1 MTDTN
6 RTSLRGAAH
15 LVTAALAMLLLV
27 TPRGT
32 AHSGAGPQATVFP
45 RGEWTWKTP
54 REAGFDER
62 GLDSFARSTG
72 GAGCIVRHGSM
83 IYAWGNYKDR
93 ANIASAFKPIYTHL
107 VYKAIEKG
115 LIDGLDSPV
124 SRHVP
129 ELKELNGPLGYK
141 DRLITWRHLVTQ
153 TSCYGVSEQPGG
165 AFDYNDYQ
173 TALLVDTLVY
183 KVFGSD
189 FTRADEEVLR
199 PLLTGPIGCQDE
211 PTIAGNWKTHDGR
224 LRISARD
231 FARFGL
237 LYLAGGRFG
246 EAQVVD
252 PVLAAMAL
260 STPLAPSLPRT
271 GQAAAD
277 MLPDQRSIGGGM
289 NMEDHMGCY
298 SYFWWLNRKTADGR
312 LFFPDAPPDTAAA
325 LGHGGEHALIVI
337 PSLDLVVC
345 WVVGLKNER
354 LRNVSSSGRRA
365 VNEALRL
372 LGAALRDSPG

>member
-1 MTDTN
+1 
-6 RTSLRGAAH
+6 LR
-15 LVTAALAMLLLV
+15 
-27 TPRGT
+27 
-32 AHSGAGPQATVFP
+32 
-45 RGEWTWKTP
+45 
-54 REAGFDER
+54 D
-62 GLDSFARSTG
+62 
-72 GAGCIVRHGSM
+72 
-83 IYAWGNYKDR
+83 
-93 ANIASAFKPIYTHL
+93 
-107 VYKAIEKG
+107 
-115 LIDGLDSPV
+115 
-124 SRHVP
+124 
-129 ELKELNGPLGYK
+129 LNGPLGYK

-189 FTRADEEVLR
+189 FTRADGEVLR
-199 PLLTGPIGCQDE
+199 PLLTGPIGSQDD
-211 PTIAGNWKTHDGR
+211 PTIAGNWKTRDGR

-231 FARFGL
+231 LARFGL

-246 EAQVVD
+246 EDQVLD

-260 STPLAPSLPRT
+260 STPLATSLPRT

-277 MLPDQRSIGGGM
+277 MLPDQRSIGGGV

-312 LFFPDAPPDTAAA
+312 PFFPDAPPDTAAA
-325 LGHGGEHALIVI
+325 LGHGGKHALIVI
-337 PSLDLVVC
+337 PSLDMVVC

-354 LRNVSSSGRRA
+354 PRNISSTGRRA
-365 VNEALRL
+365 VNRALKL

>member
-1 MTDTN
+1 
-6 RTSLRGAAH
+6 
-15 LVTAALAMLLLV
+15 
-27 TPRGT
+27 
-32 AHSGAGPQATVFP
+32 
-45 RGEWTWKTP
+45 
-54 REAGFDER
+54 
-62 GLDSFARSTG
+62 
-72 GAGCIVRHGSM
+72 
-83 IYAWGNYKDR
+83 
-93 ANIASAFKPIYTHL
+93 

-115 LIDGLDSPV
+115 LIADLDSPV
-124 SRHVP
+124 SRYVP
-129 ELKELNGPLGYK
+129 ELRDLNGPLGHK

-153 TSCYGVSEQPGG
+153 TSCYGVSEQPGR

-183 KVFGSD
+183 KVYGSD
-189 FTRADEEVLR
+189 FSKADREVLR
-199 PLLTGPIGCQDE
+199 PLLTGPIGCQDD

-246 EAQVVD
+246 EAQVID

-271 GQAAAD
+271 GQAAAE
-277 MLPDQRSIGGGM
+277 MLPDQRSIGGGV